1 MTITA
6 AESPAAP
13 SPATAPCET
22 FADLHARL
30 GGVPLSRIRCQP
42 PPGTATEADLLPR
55 PGGEK
60 RLLELV
66 EGTLVEKV
74 MGFYEARLAAVL
86 IYLLER
92 FLERHNLGVVAG
104 PDGAVRLAP
113 GLVRIPDVAFFSWQ
127 QFPNRQRPAQR
138 VPDLVPDLAVEVLS
152 EGNTEAEMAG
162 KLEEYFRTGTRL
174 VWYVDPEPQTVR
186 VYTSPTECRV
196 LTAAD
201 TLTGGDLLPG
211 FRLPIRQ
218 WFARAWRQADPPAA

>member
-1 MTITA
+1 M
-6 AESPAAP
+6 
-13 SPATAPCET
+13 
-22 FADLHARL
+22 
-30 GGVPLSRIRCQP
+30 PLSRIRCQP
-42 PPGTATEADLLPR
+42 PPGTATEADVLSR

-60 RLLELV
+60 RLFELV
-66 EGTLVEKV
+66 AGTLVEKAGTHEV
-74 MGFYEARLAAVL
+74 GGGFYEARLAAVL

-113 GLVRIPDVAFFSWQ
+113 GLVRILDVAFFSWKR
-127 QFPNRQRPAQR
+127 FPNQQRPAQR
-138 VPDLVPDLAVEVLS
+138 VPNLVPDLAVEVLS

-162 KLEEYFRTGTRL
+162 KLERQYFRTGTRL

-186 VYTSPTECRV
+186 VYDSPTEFRL

-211 FRLPIRQ
+211 L
-218 WFARAWRQADPPAA
+218 PAAHPPVVRARLAAGGSACCLMACLV